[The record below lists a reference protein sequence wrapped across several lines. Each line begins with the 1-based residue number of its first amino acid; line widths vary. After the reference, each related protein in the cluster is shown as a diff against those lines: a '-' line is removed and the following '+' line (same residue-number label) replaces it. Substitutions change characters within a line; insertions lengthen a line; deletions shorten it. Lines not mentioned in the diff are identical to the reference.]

1 MLGSGCLVIHP
12 PTTSNKDRPSV
23 LVLALIRSDGGG
35 ISELGLRGY
44 GGEAMNYSCRRLL
57 GTLSGAWRVSL
68 EPRVEPEGGEA
79 GGGGNTGLDIIRGL
93 TLLFYL
99 S

>member
-1 MLGSGCLVIHP
+1 
-12 PTTSNKDRPSV
+12 
-23 LVLALIRSDGGG
+23 
-35 ISELGLRGY
+35 
-44 GGEAMNYSCRRLL
+44 MNYSCRRLL

-79 GGGGNTGLDIIRGL
+79 GGGGNTGLDIIRSL